1 MALPVPE
8 PASEPAST
16 VPWLACCSCS
26 DTESRARLAGS
37 ASAAVGAVAGMTTT
51 ARFAGLSV
59 VAPPAGFSCRYP
71 AWAKPPRMLFA
82 WLPDSPGCRC

>member
-1 MALPVPE
+1 M
-8 PASEPAST
+8 
-16 VPWLACCSCS
+16 SCS
-26 DTESRARLAGS
+26 DRESRARLSGS
-37 ASAAVGAVAGMTTT
+37 ESPAVGAVAGMTTT

-82 WLPDSPGCRC
+82 WLAGSAGRSVLTSAEAIT